1 MPVCITFTEITWH
14 IYKLY
19 SYHTK
24 AMIRSANQINLFKTN
39 VLNMLKPT
47 DAFLFINPF
56 KSNALNI

>member
-1 MPVCITFTEITWH
+1 
-14 IYKLY
+14 
-19 SYHTK
+19 
-24 AMIRSANQINLFKTN
+24 MIRSANQINLFKTN